1 MLVAGLT
8 GAIPLAV
15 IAEACGLSPGHL
27 LARAFRRSTVWRPCL
42 AAEAGVEYAMTLLRQ
57 ADSSLSQIALFCGFA
72 DHSHVGRI
80 FTRQTG
86 RSPRDWRAWQSDR
99 NFVGIGRNE
108 ALKTVREELTEY
120 C

>member
-15 IAEACGLSPGHL
+15 IAEACGLSPGH

-72 DHSHVGRI
+72 DYSHVGRI

-86 RSPRDWRAWQSDR
+86 RSPHDWRAWQSGR
-99 NFVGIGRNE
+99 NFVGIGRKRSFENF
-108 ALKTVREELTEY
+108 A
-120 C
+120 

>member
-15 IAEACGLSPGHL
+15 IAEACGLSWAISPG
-27 LARAFRRSTVWRPCL
+27 RSAATVWRPCL

-72 DHSHVGRI
+72 DYSHVGRI

-86 RSPRDWRAWQSDR
+86 RSPRDWRAWQSGR
-99 NFVGIGRNE
+99 NFVGIGRKRSFENC
-108 ALKTVREELTEY
+108 A
-120 C
+120 